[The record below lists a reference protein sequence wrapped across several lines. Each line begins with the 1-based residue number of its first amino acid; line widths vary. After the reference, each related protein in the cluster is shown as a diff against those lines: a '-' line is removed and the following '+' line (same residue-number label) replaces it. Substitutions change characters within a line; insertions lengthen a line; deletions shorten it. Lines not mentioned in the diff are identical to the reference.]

1 MLARSEGMFLL
12 WKKGKGGCWLVAE
25 GESKDKDAYVLAV
38 KITPDGLTGGE
49 QRGSAPCLEDMAQ

>member
-1 MLARSEGMFLL
+1 MFLL